1 MMFNTRVD
9 QLNEN
14 ENVKEMIKQV
24 NGEWFQEDG
33 LSNLM
38 IH

>member
-24 NGEWFQEDG
+24 NGEWFKEEES
-33 LSNLM
+33 LNLM